1 MTTALVSVDQ
11 IQLMANAVAKSGL
24 FGMKTPEQAMAL
36 MLVAQAEGYSPA
48 LAARDYHIIQ
58 GRPALKADA
67 MLARF
72 QMAGGKV
79 EWVTYTDTEVKAT
92 FSHAQGGSI
101 TLAWTFAQAA
111 KIGLTTKD
119 NWKNYPRAML
129 RARVVSEGI
138 RTVFPGCVVG
148 VYTPEEVNDFSPVE
162 RDVTP
167 SPVQNTVEAA
177 TAALAEIA
185 EVEETPDTWEF
196 AIPGK
201 DTITLATK
209 EEWIESMIALAIKLA
224 NSKLSIEAKDEKMI
238 ALKMANTKPF
248 ARMGIMASSEL
259 FRRIEKIINPDPVAM
274 ETDTSP
280 KSHSPDKTS

>member
-1 MTTALVSVDQ
+1 MSNAMVPVEQ
-11 IQLMANAVAKSGL
+11 ISIMAQAVAKSGL

-72 QMAGGKV
+72 QMAGGRV
-79 EWVTYTDTEVKAT
+79 EWVTYTDAEVKAT
-92 FSHAQGGSI
+92 FSHPQGGSI
-101 TLAWTFAQAA
+101 TLAWTFEQAK
-111 KIGLTTKD
+111 KIGLTGKD

-148 VYTPEEVNDFSPVE
+148 VYTPEEVQDFTPTE

-167 SPVQNTVEAA
+167 VPTKTEAMEALNSIPEVVE
-177 TAALAEIA
+177 T
-185 EVEETPDTWEF
+185 EEPWEF
-196 AIPGK
+196 HIPGK
-201 DTITLATK
+201 
-209 EEWIESMIALAIKLA
+209 EHMVF
-224 NSKLSIEAKDEKMI
+224 NSKQDWMETLLNLVQKVADSKLDAAAKDDKI
-238 ALKMANTKPF
+238 AALKKANTKGF
-248 ARMGIMASSEL
+248 GRIGIMESSEL
-259 FRRIEKIINPDPVAM
+259 FRRISAM
-274 ETDTSP
+274 IAPHMEEIELP
-280 KSHSPDKTS
+280 KP

>member
-1 MTTALVSVDQ
+1 MSNALVVSVDDIQ
-11 IQLMANAVAKSGL
+11 IMAVAVAKSGL

-36 MLVAQAEGYSPA
+36 MLIAQAEGYSPA

-79 EWVTYTDTEVKAT
+79 EWVTYTDAEVKAT
-92 FSHAQGGSI
+92 FSHPQGGSI
-101 TLAWTFAQAA
+101 TLAWTFEQAR
-111 KIGLTTKD
+111 KIGLTGKD

-148 VYTPEEVNDFSPVE
+148 VYTPEEVQDFTPTE

-167 SPVQNTVEAA
+167 VPTKTEAMEALNAIPEVVE
-177 TAALAEIA
+177 T
-185 EVEETPDTWEF
+185 EEPWEF
-196 AIPGK
+196 LVPGRENIMLDNK
-201 DTITLATK
+201 ADWIDTLLNLVHKVAD
-209 EEWIESMIALAIKLA
+209 
-224 NSKLSIEAKDEKMI
+224 SKLDAAAKDDKV
-238 ALKMANTKPF
+238 ATLKKANTKGF
-248 ARMGIMASSEL
+248 GRIGIMESSDL
-259 FRRIEKIINPDPVAM
+259 FRTISAIIAPKM
-274 ETDTSP
+274 EEVELP
-280 KSHSPDKTS
+280 KP